1 MLTAL
6 PKGYD
11 KNPFPRQVY
20 GLLRK
25 TGGHPVAGFRKAPNL
40 PDMLR
45 EQLGTSYVGTVHR
58 LDREAS
64 GVMVYS
70 LDPKITGKLTAAFAD
85 KENTVKEYRA
95 LLTGVPEDRRGEL
108 PRPFCTMTRKGT
120 GHMSLTE

>member
-1 MLTAL
+1 MDILSQ
-6 PKGYD
+6 D
-11 KNPFPRQVY
+11 SEN
-20 GLLRK
+20 
-25 TGGHPVAGFRKAPNL
+25 APNL
-40 PDMLR
+40 PDVLR

-95 LLTGVPEDRRGEL
+95 LLTGVPERTGAGSFTT
-108 PRPFCTMTRKGT
+108 FCTMTRKGT
-120 GHMSLTE
+120 RHMSLTE